1 MTKSRSTVWQRVGAL
16 VLACGF
22 AIGQRW
28 SLPEF
33 AWGTWVCGL
42 VFAWCCV
49 ASGSIHIVLTGAR
62 QRATMQAKLPWVERV
77 PAAAFTLGLGAAVA
91 LVALVA
97 VRAYCFLF
105 AFYGLFL
112 SVFCPMPPLTLFGPN
127 GFINSDFFTPVAYL
141 LLNYWPMVA
150 AAMIANGELL
160 LSPHPWRRILLP
172 MDREVLQMHLM
183 VLAVP
188 FLSLLAWA
196 ILGTQYQTAVVV
208 MLLAGLHLLP
218 LIMAARPTKATA
230 SPDPDAPP
238 AA

>member
-1 MTKSRSTVWQRVGAL
+1 
-16 VLACGF
+16 
-22 AIGQRW
+22 
-28 SLPEF
+28 
-33 AWGTWVCGL
+33 
-42 VFAWCCV
+42 
-49 ASGSIHIVLTGAR
+49 
-62 QRATMQAKLPWVERV
+62 
-77 PAAAFTLGLGAAVA
+77 
-91 LVALVA
+91 
-97 VRAYCFLF
+97 
-105 AFYGLFL
+105 
-112 SVFCPMPPLTLFGPN
+112 MPPLTLFGPN